1 MKSHAGGRERVWCEA
16 RMRKHSIRRTDGK
29 REMDERN
36 LRKRVMKYTIIIG
49 LISAVIIGCSA
60 VVVMAVRKAEEQ
72 SYTAYV
78 DSLVNE
84 YRLRFEERMNSDFE
98 TLEFLSEL
106 IEDDL
111 LSVECIVRDEIRNLS
126 DNCSFFKISFYDVD
140 AEQDSVL
147 IPGSDS
153 KYKFSNRP
161 EEAQEAIRKAWEG
174 EKSISEV
181 YVEDGRP
188 ILSFAVPVYREGN
201 VWGAVTGLEELDR
214 FQAILNGSTLSGDR
228 INMFWTQEDGTV
240 IAASSEE
247 SFAEEGAAV
256 IRDAI
261 QHEYAKENLENVDR
275 QRVRWEE
282 ETYTLY
288 HADVGTNGWALF
300 YIDNGKD
307 VHSPISSMIVVV
319 GAAFAILFLACATV
333 IIYNYKTSRKNI
345 QRIRLLAE
353 TDPLT
358 GIDNMS
364 KFQQEAEKLLKES
377 REYCMAVIDFR
388 HFRYI
393 NDIFGRDQAD
403 QLLGETALLLLQSVK
418 EKERCCRNKGDQ
430 FYLLLEADKQENLRA
445 RLLKLMDEIS
455 GLAAAFHKNY
465 GITLYCGAA
474 VENEECE
481 PETQYRKLLA
491 HAEFA
496 MRMRKNGHEND
507 VAFYDKNMHDEKHM
521 NMMIESSKQEALENG
536 EFRLYLQAKKNLAAG
551 EIAGAEALVR
561 WIRPDGTMI
570 FPDRFIPV
578 FERNGFCAKLD
589 LHMVELVCRAQRR
602 WLDMGLEIFPVS
614 VNQSKL
620 LFYQEDYIERLCE
633 ITDRY
638 QVPRKY
644 LVLEILEGL
653 AAENMEALNTTILRL
668 KENGFQISMDDFG
681 SGYSSLN
688 ILAGLEIDEVKLD
701 REFLFEMGS
710 DREEKQKTMMR
721 NVVQMAR
728 DFRIRTVAEG
738 VETLENEEF
747 LQEIHCDYGQGYYY
761 SRPIPVDVFEE
772 KFLRGKR
779 REYRK
784 A

>member
-1 MKSHAGGRERVWCEA
+1 
-16 RMRKHSIRRTDGK
+16 
-29 REMDERN
+29 MDERN
-36 LRKRVMKYTIIIG
+36 LKKRVMKYTIIIC
-49 LISAVIIGCSA
+49 LISAVIVGCSA

-98 TLEFLSEL
+98 TLEFLGEL

-111 LSVECIVRDEIRNLS
+111 LSVESIVRDEIRNLS
-126 DNCSFFKISFYDVD
+126 DNCSFFKISFYDVH
-140 AEQDSVL
+140 AGQDSAL

-153 KYKFSNRP
+153 RYKFSNRP
-161 EEAQEAIRKAWEG
+161 EEAQKAIRKAWAG

-181 YVEDGRP
+181 YLEDGRP
-188 ILSFAVPVYREGN
+188 ILSFAVPVYRDGT

-228 INMFWTQEDGTV
+228 INMFWMQEDGTV
-240 IAASSEE
+240 ISASSEAA
-247 SFAEEGAAV
+247 FAEEGAAV
-256 IRDAI
+256 IRDAMH
-261 QHEYAKENLENVDR
+261 HEYAKENLENVDR

-377 REYCMAVIDFR
+377 SEYCMAVIDFR

-403 QLLGETALLLLQSVK
+403 QLLGETALLLRRSVK
-418 EKERCCRNKGDQ
+418 ERERCCRNKGDQ
-430 FYLLLEADKQENLRA
+430 FYLLLEADEQENLRE

-474 VENEECE
+474 VENEAWE
-481 PETQYRKLLA
+481 PETLYRKLLA

-496 MRMRKNGHEND
+496 MRMRKDGHENE
-507 VAFYDKNMHDEKHM
+507 VAFYDKKMHDEKHM

-551 EIAGAEALVR
+551 KIAGAEALVR

-653 AAENMEALNTTILRL
+653 AAENMEALNATILRL

-688 ILAGLEIDEVKLD
+688 ILAGLDIDEVKLD
-701 REFLFEMGS
+701 REFLFEMGT

-738 VETLENEEF
+738 VETRENEAF

-761 SRPIPVDVFEE
+761 SRPIPAEVFEE
-772 KFLRGKR
+772 EFLMRKS